1 MSGKI
6 GRVALF
12 VGALLSAQGAVL
24 AQPSGGFT
32 LKCVPISRCVSP
44 LGGPK
49 IGTSIRP
56 VNRLVI
62 VLPAGA
68 VGRTV
73 NMQFIAD
80 SRGMMNV
87 IQPNLVFLNSKRF
100 GKSASR
106 MNTLINYRC
115 VQGSVKGKEA
125 SYICRLVK

>member
-1 MSGKI
+1 MSGKS
-6 GRVALF
+6 GMVALL
-12 VGALLSAQGAVL
+12 VSVLVSAQGSVL
-24 AQPSGGFT
+24 AQPSGGAT
-32 LKCVPISRCVSP
+32 LKCVPISNCVRP

-49 IGTSIRP
+49 TGTNIRP

-62 VLPAGA
+62 VVPVGT

-80 SRGMMNV
+80 SRGMINV
-87 IQPNLVFLNSKRF
+87 SQPNLVFLNSKRF

-106 MNTLINYRC
+106 MNTLVNYRC